1 MVYRANLSDML
12 REQYE
17 FKTKKDTYLGIS
29 IKESEEL
36 KKVFKIVIFTFK
48 NSAIKN
54 NRDK

>member
-36 KKVFKIVIFTFK
+36 KKVFKIIIFPQ
-48 NSAIKN
+48 
-54 NRDK
+54 

>member
-36 KKVFKIVIFTFK
+36 KKVFKISRIE
-48 NSAIKN
+48 NSIIKN
-54 NRDK
+54 NRDKV